1 MNPFQL
7 ESVSKFIQPAK
18 YYILLI
24 LLTLFFQYFQ
34 SFAVS
39 FPVLVLMSLLVQN
52 IGLYQLQCVLAGS
65 APYIVNSLIGYFAGG
80 TTIYKVNNKNK

>member
-1 MNPFQL
+1 
-7 ESVSKFIQPAK
+7 
-18 YYILLI
+18 
-24 LLTLFFQYFQ
+24 
-34 SFAVS
+34 
-39 FPVLVLMSLLVQN
+39 MSLLVQN